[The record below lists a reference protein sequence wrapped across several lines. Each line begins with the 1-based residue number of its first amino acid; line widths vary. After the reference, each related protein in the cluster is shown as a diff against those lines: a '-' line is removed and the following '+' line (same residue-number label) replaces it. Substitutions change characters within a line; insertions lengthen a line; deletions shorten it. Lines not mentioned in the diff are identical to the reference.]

1 MIPLESR
8 HPVRVLVVDDS
19 ALMRRTFCRLLEEE
33 PGLEVVGIARDGL
46 EAVEKARDLRPDVV
60 TMDLNMP
67 RMDGLS
73 ALQMILEEE
82 LAQVLVVSSL
92 SREGALVTF
101 EALELGAFDCV
112 EKPGGTI
119 SRSLETVR
127 DELVSKIRAAAASRP
142 RRGELRTPRSSP
154 APKKIAPKG
163 VAPFS
168 AVALGIST
176 GGPRT
181 IYDVLPHLP
190 GDLNAAVFVVQHM
203 PPHFTGMYA
212 ERLDASCAL
221 RVVEAERG
229 MVVTPGVVYVGRGGY
244 QLCVDRRGDEIK
256 LSLPSQPRSTFIPSV
271 NVMMHSVREAFGP
284 RTVGVLMTGMGDD
297 GAEGMGA
304 IRHSGG
310 YGIVESE
317 ETAVVFGM
325 PAEALRRG
333 GADVALPS
341 YRIAAKIVEVVKKL

>member
-1 MIPLESR
+1 
-8 HPVRVLVVDDS
+8 
-19 ALMRRTFCRLLEEE
+19 
-33 PGLEVVGIARDGL
+33 
-46 EAVEKARDLRPDVV
+46 
-60 TMDLNMP
+60 
-67 RMDGLS
+67 
-73 ALQMILEEE
+73 
-82 LAQVLVVSSL
+82 
-92 SREGALVTF
+92 
-101 EALELGAFDCV
+101 
-112 EKPGGTI
+112 
-119 SRSLETVR
+119 
-127 DELVSKIRAAAASRP
+127 
-142 RRGELRTPRSSP
+142 
-154 APKKIAPKG
+154 
-163 VAPFS
+163 
-168 AVALGIST
+168 VALGIST

-181 IYDVLPHLP
+181 IYDVLPKLP

-304 IRHSGG
+304 IRRSGG

-341 YRIAAKIVEVVKKL
+341 HRIAAKIVEVVKRL